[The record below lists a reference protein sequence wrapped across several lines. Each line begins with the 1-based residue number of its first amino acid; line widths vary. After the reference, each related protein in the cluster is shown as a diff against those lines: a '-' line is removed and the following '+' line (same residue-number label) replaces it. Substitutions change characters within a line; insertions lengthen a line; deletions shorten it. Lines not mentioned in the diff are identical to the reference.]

1 MHKLSQLT
9 LILTIFITVVISVTL
24 LWLISS
30 TADYRRST
38 EESLKKINQR
48 MTALDINISKAITSK
63 QMSGHL
69 ITIRA
74 NQKKILANIEKVIG
88 KKQN

>member
-1 MHKLSQLT
+1 MHKLSQLS
-9 LILTIFITVVISVTL
+9 LIVTIIITVVLSVTL
-24 LWLISS
+24 LWLVNS
-30 TADYRRST
+30 TTEYRRST
-38 EESLKKINQR
+38 EDSLKKIDER
-48 MTALDINISKAITSK
+48 MTALDNNISKAITSK